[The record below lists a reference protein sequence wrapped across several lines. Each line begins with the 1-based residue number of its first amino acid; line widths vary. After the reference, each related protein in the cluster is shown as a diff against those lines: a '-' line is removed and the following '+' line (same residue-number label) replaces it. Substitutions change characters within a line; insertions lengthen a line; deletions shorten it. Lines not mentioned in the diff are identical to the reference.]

1 MKYSIHLNVYDG
13 PLDLLC
19 DMISKQKIDIKD
31 ISIIEITKQYLAYI
45 NILESM
51 DLEVTSDFITMATK
65 LLEIKSKYLL
75 FSQRDL
81 DEEEDPRLE
90 LMEQLKEYKKY
101 KKASEVI
108 KDSVD
113 YLNQPYYRNRE
124 EIIIDDKVDLNEISI
139 DSIKSILPYIFK
151 VKNIEEENE
160 TKKDE
165 RLNKI
170 VRGKI
175 ISVEEKIEYI
185 QNILT
190 TADKISFNNII
201 KDNTKDEVIA
211 TFLSLLEL
219 IKAKEIVVVQENF
232 FEDIIIKKNLEN

>member
-1 MKYSIHLNVYDG
+1 
-13 PLDLLC
+13 
-19 DMISKQKIDIKD
+19 
-31 ISIIEITKQYLAYI
+31 
-45 NILESM
+45 M
-51 DLEVTSDFITMATK
+51 DLS
-65 LLEIKSKYLL
+65 
-75 FSQRDL
+75 
-81 DEEEDPRLE
+81 
-90 LMEQLKEYKKY
+90 
-101 KKASEVI
+101 
-108 KDSVD
+108 
-113 YLNQPYYRNRE
+113 
-124 EIIIDDKVDLNEISI
+124 EISI
-139 DSIKSILPYIFK
+139 ESIKSILPYIFK
-151 VKNIEEENE
+151 VKNVEEEE

>member
-108 KDSVD
+108 KDNVD
-113 YLNQPYYRNRE
+113 YLNQPYYRTRE
-124 EIIIDDKVDLNEISI
+124 EVIIDDKMDLSEISI
-139 DSIKSILPYIFK
+139 ESIKSILPYIFK
-151 VKNIEEENE
+151 VKNVEEEE

-175 ISVEEKIEYI
+175 VSVEEKIEYLE
-185 QNILT
+185 NILT
-190 TADKISFNNII
+190 TNDKISFNQII
-201 KDNTKDEVIA
+201 KNNTKDEVIA

-219 IKAKEIVVVQENF
+219 MKSKKIVVVQENF

>member
-1 MKYSIHLNVYDG
+1 
-13 PLDLLC
+13 
-19 DMISKQKIDIKD
+19 
-31 ISIIEITKQYLAYI
+31 
-45 NILESM
+45 
-51 DLEVTSDFITMATK
+51 
-65 LLEIKSKYLL
+65 
-75 FSQRDL
+75 
-81 DEEEDPRLE
+81 
-90 LMEQLKEYKKY
+90 MEQLKEYKKY
-101 KKASEVI
+101 KKASEVL

-139 DSIKSILPYIFK
+139 ESIKSILPYIFK
-151 VKNIEEENE
+151 VKNVEEE

-219 IKAKEIVVVQENF
+219 IKSKEIVVVQENF